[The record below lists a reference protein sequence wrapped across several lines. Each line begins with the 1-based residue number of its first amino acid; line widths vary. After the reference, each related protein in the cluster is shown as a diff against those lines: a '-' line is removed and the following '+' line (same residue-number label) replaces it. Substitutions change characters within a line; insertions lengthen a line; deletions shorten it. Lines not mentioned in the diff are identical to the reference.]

1 MIGTERN
8 ELRVNRAVLTLDSA
22 RLLQILQLSDGLF
35 PIGAFAFSDGLETAV
50 QRAEVVSG
58 DDVRLWLEHYVDAV
72 FGDSEG
78 PALMQAMG
86 AFPADWQRLERLD
99 HELTALRPSSE
110 TRASS
115 RSLGLRLVKTCV
127 ALYPGRGLE
136 DLLER
141 IESGRCHGN
150 VAVVHGVVF
159 RVLGISEREALLAFA
174 YSRLSGTASAALRL
188 ARVGQQEMQQA
199 LRCALSRVP
208 VVVDAIL
215 DRPAQRLT
223 SFVPMLDVCQM
234 EHRHLYS
241 RLFRS

>member
-1 MIGTERN
+1 MDPDRI
-8 ELRVNRAVLTLDSA
+8 
-22 RLLQILQLSDGLF
+22 LQILQLSDGLF

-50 QRAEVVSG
+50 QREEVTSG
-58 DDVRLWLEHYVDAV
+58 EDVRLWLEHYVDTV

-86 AFPADWQRLERLD
+86 AFPADWQWLERLD

-115 RSLGLRLVKTCV
+115 RSLGLRLLKTCV

-159 RVLGISEREALLAFA
+159 RVLRIGEREALLAFA
-174 YSRLSGTASAALRL
+174 YARLSGAVSAALRL
-188 ARVGQQEMQQA
+188 APVGQQEMQQVLRGA
-199 LRCALSRVP
+199 LARVP
-208 VVVDAIL
+208 KVVDDIL
-215 DRPAQRLT
+215 ERPAQPLT
-223 SFVPMLDVCQM
+223 SFAPMLDVCQM
-234 EHRHLYS
+234 EHRYLYS

>member
-1 MIGTERN
+1 M
-8 ELRVNRAVLTLDSA
+8 DSD
-22 RLLQILQLSDGLF
+22 RILQILQLSDGLF

-50 QRAEVVSG
+50 QREEVTSG
-58 DDVRLWLEHYVDAV
+58 EDVRLWLEHYVDTV

-78 PALMQAMG
+78 PALMQAMR
-86 AFPADWQRLERLD
+86 AFPADWPRLERLD

-115 RSLGLRLVKTCV
+115 RSLGLRLLKTCV
-127 ALYPGRGLE
+127 ALYPGLGLE

-159 RVLGISEREALLAFA
+159 RVLLIGEREALLAFV
-174 YSRLSGTASAALRL
+174 YSRLSGAVSAALRL
-188 ARVGQQEMQQA
+188 APVGQQEMQQVLRGA
-199 LRCALSRVP
+199 LARVP
-208 VVVDAIL
+208 EVVDDIL
-215 DRPAQRLT
+215 ERPAQPLT
-223 SFVPMLDVCQM
+223 SFAPTLDVCQM
-234 EHRHLYS
+234 EHRYLYS

>member
-1 MIGTERN
+1 M
-8 ELRVNRAVLTLDSA
+8 TLDSD
-22 RLLQILQLSDGLF
+22 RILQILQLSDGLF

-50 QRAEVVSG
+50 QREEVTSG
-58 DDVRLWLEHYVDAV
+58 EDVRLWLEHYVDTV

-86 AFPADWQRLERLD
+86 AFPADWQWLERLD

-115 RSLGLRLVKTCV
+115 RSLGLRLLKTCV

-159 RVLGISEREALLAFA
+159 RVLRIGEREALLAFA
-174 YSRLSGTASAALRL
+174 YARLSGAVSAALRL
-188 ARVGQQEMQQA
+188 APVGQQEMQQVLRGA
-199 LRCALSRVP
+199 LARVP
-208 VVVDAIL
+208 EVVDDIL
-215 DRPAQRLT
+215 ERPAQPLT
-223 SFVPMLDVCQM
+223 SFAPTLDVCQM
-234 EHRHLYS
+234 EHRYLYS

>member
-1 MIGTERN
+1 M
-8 ELRVNRAVLTLDSA
+8 DSD
-22 RLLQILQLSDGLF
+22 RILQILQLSDGLF

-50 QRAEVVSG
+50 QREEVTSG
-58 DDVRLWLEHYVDAV
+58 EDVRLWLEHYVDTV

-86 AFPADWQRLERLD
+86 AFPADWQWLERLD

-115 RSLGLRLVKTCV
+115 RSLGLRLLKTCV

-159 RVLGISEREALLAFA
+159 RVLLIGEREALLAFV
-174 YSRLSGTASAALRL
+174 YSRLSGAVSAALRL
-188 ARVGQQEMQQA
+188 APVGQQEMQQVLRGA
-199 LRCALSRVP
+199 LARVP
-208 VVVDAIL
+208 EVVDDIL
-215 DRPAQRLT
+215 ERPAQPLT
-223 SFVPMLDVCQM
+223 SFAPTLDVCQM
-234 EHRHLYS
+234 EHRYLYS

>member
-1 MIGTERN
+1 M
-8 ELRVNRAVLTLDSA
+8 TLDSD
-22 RLLQILQLSDGLF
+22 RILQILQLSDGLF

-50 QRAEVVSG
+50 QREEVTSG
-58 DDVRLWLEHYVDAV
+58 EDVRLWLEHYVDTV

-78 PALMQAMG
+78 PALMQAMR
-86 AFPADWQRLERLD
+86 AFPANWQRLERLD
-99 HELTALRPSSE
+99 RELTALRPSSE

-115 RSLGLRLVKTCV
+115 RSLGLRLLKTCV

-159 RVLGISEREALLAFA
+159 RVLLIGEREALLAFV
-174 YSRLSGTASAALRL
+174 YSRLSGAVSAALRL
-188 ARVGQQEMQQA
+188 APVGQQGMQQVLRGA
-199 LRCALSRVP
+199 LARVP
-208 VVVDAIL
+208 KVVDDIL
-215 DRPAQRLT
+215 ERPARPLT
-223 SFVPMLDVCQM
+223 SFAPTLDVCQM
-234 EHRHLYS
+234 EHRYLYS